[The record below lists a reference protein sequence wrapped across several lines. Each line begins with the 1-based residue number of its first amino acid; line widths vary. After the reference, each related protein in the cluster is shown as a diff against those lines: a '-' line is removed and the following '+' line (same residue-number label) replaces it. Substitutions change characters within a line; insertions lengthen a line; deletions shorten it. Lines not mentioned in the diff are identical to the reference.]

1 MTPIDFGSWKVSA
14 SCKLEELSAGAAEI
28 SGFAHKY
35 LFLFSFLNKS
45 ANLLRIFHGREFKE
59 LFVTCSGQHIGTVK
73 GSLNVSSSC
82 SSGSWSYVLLPILF
96 LL

>member
-1 MTPIDFGSWKVSA
+1 MTHIDFGSWKVSA
-14 SCKLEELSAGAAEI
+14 RCKLEELSAGAAET

-45 ANLLRIFHGREFKE
+45 ANLLRIFLGREFKE

-73 GSLNVSSSC
+73 GSLNVSSPGI
-82 SSGSWSYVLLPILF
+82 SGS
-96 LL
+96 